1 MPTKGCAE
9 PGPGLSAFSVVH
21 APGEEAAMSTI
32 FRRVPALLAS
42 GCIIAAVGAGVAS
55 ARMAGPEV
63 FRATQAMS
71 YVVGSKKAI
80 GYFQSVA
87 GQCQLTLM
95 ITEATDPDVGHAPSA
110 ARLSVGMVPGQTV
123 SLGSAEGES
132 IVATCGVDGETI
144 EVKRNKL
151 VRS

>member
-1 MPTKGCAE
+1 
-9 PGPGLSAFSVVH
+9 
-21 APGEEAAMSTI
+21 MSTI

-42 GCIIAAVGAGVAS
+42 GCILAAIGAGVAS

-71 YVVGSKKAI
+71 YVVGSKRAI

-95 ITEATDPDVGHAPSA
+95 VAEATDPDAGQAPSA
-110 ARLSVGMVPGQTV
+110 ARLSFGMAPGQSV
-123 SLGSAEGES
+123 SLGSVEGES
-132 IVATCGVDGETI
+132 IVATCGAGGETL
-144 EVKRNKL
+144 EVRRNKV

>member
-1 MPTKGCAE
+1 
-9 PGPGLSAFSVVH
+9 
-21 APGEEAAMSTI
+21 MSTI
-32 FRRVPALLAS
+32 FCGAPALLAS
-42 GCIIAAVGAGVAS
+42 GCILAAVGAGVAS
-55 ARMAGPEV
+55 ARMADPQV

-87 GQCQLTLM
+87 GQCRLTLM

-110 ARLSVGMVPGQTV
+110 ARFSVGMVPGQTV

-132 IVATCGVDGETI
+132 IVATCGAGGETI

>member
-1 MPTKGCAE
+1 
-9 PGPGLSAFSVVH
+9 
-21 APGEEAAMSTI
+21 MSTI
-32 FRRVPALLAS
+32 FRRVPTLLAS
-42 GCIIAAVGAGVAS
+42 GCIIAAIGAGVAS
-55 ARMAGPEV
+55 ARMSGPEV

-80 GYFQSVA
+80 GYFQSVS

-132 IVATCGVDGETI
+132 IVATCGAGGETLEI
-144 EVKRNKL
+144 KRNKL

>member
-1 MPTKGCAE
+1 
-9 PGPGLSAFSVVH
+9 
-21 APGEEAAMSTI
+21 MSTI

-42 GCIIAAVGAGVAS
+42 GCIIAAIGAGAAS
-55 ARMAGPEV
+55 ARMSGPEV
-63 FRATQAMS
+63 FRSKQAMS
-71 YVVGSKKAI
+71 YTVGSKKAI

-95 ITEATDPDVGHAPSA
+95 IAEATDPDVAHAPSA
-110 ARLSVGMVPGQTV
+110 ARLSLGMVPGQSV

-132 IVATCGVDGETI
+132 IVATCGNGGETI

>member
-1 MPTKGCAE
+1 
-9 PGPGLSAFSVVH
+9 
-21 APGEEAAMSTI
+21 MSTI

-42 GCIIAAVGAGVAS
+42 GCIIAAIGAGAAS
-55 ARMAGPEV
+55 ARMSGPEV

-123 SLGSAEGES
+123 SLGSAEGEFDR
-132 IVATCGVDGETI
+132 CDLRRGWPDDRGEAQQA
-144 EVKRNKL
+144 RSL
-151 VRS
+151 VTGARQFTL